1 MSVAAVSEPRDS
13 PFGRIASR
21 AMSSGGLLSVSQDFT
36 AERPSAYKVAGS
48 SKNAV
53 RRAQT
58 ENVFCIQNICISQIA
73 TEAGQYLRGIGLPH
87 GASAH
92 PAATLLA
99 SLSERLPG
107 FRPFDALAAMSQ

>member
-21 AMSSGGLLSVSQDFT
+21 AISSGGLPSVSQDIT
-36 AERPSAYKVAGS
+36 AESPSADKVAGS

-58 ENVFCIQNICISQIA
+58 EDVFCIQNICVSQIA
-73 TEAGQYLRGIGLPH
+73 TEAGKYRRAFGLP
-87 GASAH
+87 
-92 PAATLLA
+92 PPLILA
-99 SLSERLPG
+99 CRHSSYK
-107 FRPFDALAAMSQ
+107 SV

>member
-36 AERPSAYKVAGS
+36 AKRPSAYKVAGS

-73 TEAGQYLRGIGLPH
+73 TAAGQYLRGIGSTQYRLE
-87 GASAH
+87 
-92 PAATLLA
+92 ATTA
-99 SLSERLPG
+99 MFFVKDNVQSISLS
-107 FRPFDALAAMSQ
+107 QK

>member
-1 MSVAAVSEPRDS
+1 MSVAAVSEPRGS

-36 AERPSAYKVAGS
+36 AESPSAYKVAGS

-58 ENVFCIQNICISQIA
+58 EDVFRIQNICISQIA
-73 TEAGQYLRGIGLPH
+73 TKAGQYLRGSGCLMGL
-87 GASAH
+87 AH
-92 PAATLLA
+92 HTRRPPLLLQVC
-99 SLSERLPG
+99 LSGFPG
-107 FRPFDALAAMSQ
+107 FGGLTHWLR